1 MTDEI
6 AISLSRVSKCFKRYP
21 RPVDRLKEILLPGKS
36 RAEEFWAL
44 QEMSLD
50 IPKGDTFGIIGRN
63 GSGKSTLL
71 QIIAGTLQPT
81 TGEVKT
87 KGRIS
92 ALLELGSGFNPEFT
106 GRQNV
111 FFNGRILGMS
121 QIEIEERLAAIEAF
135 AEIGEFIDQP
145 VKTYSSGM
153 FVRLAFAVAINVNPE
168 ILIVDE
174 ALAVGDIFFQAKC
187 LKRLKQLQDLGTT
200 ILFVSHDL
208 TSVHAL
214 CREAILLNRGQLILR
229 DTPKKVG
236 GFYHKMARLEYE
248 PTASDSSQVDASQAL
263 EFAPLVAEETLGQA
277 SEWVGLL
284 ADSTGDREVALET
297 PPQCLSGAGTDL
309 ASIGVVDLRETHR
322 VSNGQATIR
331 QVRVTDGAGQP
342 ALAFSVGD
350 WMQVAMVMDFHE
362 DCQHVNAGVGL
373 QDRYGRVMAGKH
385 TYYGDAPGPID
396 HIAQGERVEFVFRIH
411 LTLQPGEYLIIMG
424 ATANQREVE
433 ADYDS
438 LDVMYDAFAINI
450 LGIPGNYGHWGLA
463 KVDGEI
469 QVKREAKC
477 NG

>member
-1 MTDEI
+1 MTDDI

-121 QIEIEERLAAIEAF
+121 QVEIEERLAAIEAF

-187 LKRLKQLQDLGTT
+187 LKRLKQLQDIGTT

-214 CREAILLNRGQLILR
+214 CREAILLNHGQLILR
-229 DTPKKVG
+229 DTPKQVG
-236 GFYHKMARLEYE
+236 NFYHKMARLEYE
-248 PTASDSSQVDASQAL
+248 LTADSAQPQGSENLGQESELVALLAEPNADRGATLEGDRPSPKNSQDLSQV
-263 EFAPLVAEETLGQA
+263 
-277 SEWVGLL
+277 
-284 ADSTGDREVALET
+284 
-297 PPQCLSGAGTDL
+297 
-309 ASIGVVDLRETHR
+309 GVVDLRNTHR

-350 WMQVAMVMDFHE
+350 WMQVSMVMDFHE

-396 HIAQGERVEFVFRIH
+396 HIAQGERIEFVFRIH

-450 LGIPGNYGHWGLA
+450 LGISGKYGHWGLA